1 MKNRLSLVLATYG
14 RSDDI
19 GRFIASLEKQTV
31 QDFELLVVDQ
41 NADDRVLP
49 YIVQARQAGIQVQ
62 HLRQQAPN
70 LSAAR
75 NLGLVHAKGDVI
87 AFPDDDCWYEPGVV
101 AAVLAA
107 FKHQPA
113 WRGVVA
119 EWVEQT
125 QAHGGQ
131 PRDALLSQARWRRFR
146 DGDASSISLF
156 IKTDLLR
163 QVGGFDARLGV
174 GQWFGAGEE
183 TDLILTLLATGAT
196 LARCPAARVHH
207 HHAAPGQL
215 PPVGNWHAVLR
226 RARGTGALYAKHRL
240 GWVVFVRGLLAPPVK
255 ALRPWQGLPGLRSAL
270 ATSVGRLQ
278 GAAAW
283 LLGWRK

>member
-1 MKNRLSLVLATYG
+1 MMLTLVLATVG
-14 RSDDI
+14 RVDEI
-19 GRFIASLEKQTV
+19 GRLLQSLIAQTSSA
-31 QDFELLVVDQ
+31 FELVVVDQ
-41 NADDRVLP
+41 NSDDRLAPVL
-49 YIVQARQAGIQVQ
+49 QAACGAGLAVT
-62 HLRQQAPN
+62 HLRQRPPN

-75 NLGLVHAKGDVI
+75 NLGLAHARGDVI

-107 FKHQPA
+107 FMHEPE
-113 WRGVVA
+113 WHGVVA

-125 QAHGGQ
+125 QAHCGQ
-131 PRDALLSQARWRRFR
+131 PRDALLSHARWRRFR

-156 IKTDLLR
+156 LRTDLLR

-183 TDLILTLLATGAT
+183 IDLILTLLSTGAT

-207 HHAAPGQL
+207 RYA
-215 PPVGNWHAVLR
+215 PVGHLRPDVNGRAVLR

-240 GWVVFVRGLLAPPVK
+240 GWAVFVRGLLAPPVK
-255 ALRPWQGLPGLRSAL
+255 ALWPWQGLPGLRLAL
-270 ATSVGRLQ
+270 ATSAGRLQ
-278 GAAAW
+278 GAVAW
-283 LLGWRK
+283 MLGWRT